1 MVIVRLYKH
10 LIFII
15 ILIAGINFQS
25 SAQENIEDISRAI
38 NDGNAKDLSAHFS
51 QSVDIGLPENDQEYR
66 SSQGKIV
73 MEAFFERYP
82 PDSFTVK
89 QQGSTDALSSFF
101 IGKYTSSGKQ
111 FQVLVILKKEDENYL
126 IHKLKFETDDQ

>member
-1 MVIVRLYKH
+1 MVAVQLYKR

-15 ILIAGINFQS
+15 ILIAGISLQT
-25 SAQENIEDISRAI
+25 SAQDNIEDISRAI

-51 QSVDIGLPENDQEYR
+51 KSVDIGLPEKDQEYR

-73 MEAFFERYP
+73 MEEFFELHP
-82 PDSFTVK
+82 PDSFTVE

-101 IGKYTSSGKQ
+101 IGKYASFGMH
-111 FQVLVILKKEDENYL
+111 FQVLVILKKEDEKYL
-126 IHKLKFETDDQ
+126 IHKLKFELDDQ